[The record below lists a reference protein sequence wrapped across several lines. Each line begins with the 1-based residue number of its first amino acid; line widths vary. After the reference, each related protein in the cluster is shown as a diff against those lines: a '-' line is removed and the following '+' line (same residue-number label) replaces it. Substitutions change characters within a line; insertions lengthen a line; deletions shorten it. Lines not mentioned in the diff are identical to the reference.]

1 MADKQRTYQISING
15 IKESISAI
23 DSLISKIDSLS
34 GKIDELNKKGIKIE
48 TSSVQTVNAGQ
59 VQQVAQ
65 AQQEI
70 TVEITKQ
77 NEELRQQASFVDATK
92 QASNDVLS
100 IANSILGTYGENIAK
115 LDQLNQQL
123 AANKAAQAEVAKQL
137 KEEAID
143 ANTAA
148 ESRQRLLDEELRIK
162 QARSEVQGILK
173 NEVKMTQAQESSY
186 DRMSQTLGR
195 LRDALRASGSGLSPE
210 QFEAVS
216 RAVDKLDK
224 ELKEA
229 DKSVGNFQRNVGN
242 YASAADGLQKI
253 TVTIAGVNKEFDS
266 AKSAIMELKNAMAQL
281 VMSGQQGTEAYKAL
295 ENQMQNLQLA
305 MVTVND
311 SIDRAKDASSGLHTA
326 VEALQGLTAI
336 AGIGQGLS
344 SLFGIDNGA
353 LGEQIKKLT
362 SLMAI
367 MQGLQQLSTQMA
379 TGTGIGSALKKVLDI
394 SGINNDWKQFKD
406 SLTVIGQK
414 LGIVKVQA
422 EGAAVGF
429 SAMAAS
435 AKAAEAAVKGIGR
448 ALLIGFAI
456 EAVVWAIE
464 LLVDG
469 FKALYDVCHDWI
481 SMSDDVSRANK
492 ALETSLD
499 SVADMA
505 KLQAERIDD
514 AVGRGVISE
523 YDAIIEKQNV
533 WTNAIAQTVSELK
546 SVIDTQERAGNIH
559 PQLADWE
566 KINAK
571 ADELNKRMLNGEDV
585 ANEWNGLMST
595 VLNDIAARV
604 QNLDTSDKEALK
616 NFSEWISTAPI
627 AQRAMEYFGDAG
639 KDATDAVG
647 NGFISAT
654 EKISPLLDKLFQ
666 VNGELSKMQNEFDT
680 MLEKAQY
687 WDKYGN
693 LNQYNI
699 DKANNRA
706 TGLAGTPGITGG
718 TEANLALIK
727 KFNEAQYKEH
737 TTANRKR
744 VAAAKKTA
752 YDLGNIEKSIQ
763 ADKLAAMRD
772 GLTKTLATI
781 EQERKARLEEI
792 KKYPAAKQE
801 EARVAANARYDKAI
815 LDAQK
820 KFHEDFIKSEDEFN
834 ENIRKMNHEIFSSIG
849 GTKEMRIDVG
859 LNLREL
865 SLQTSQAKAMLS
877 DFYKEFQQIGANDMM
892 FDKTQRFFELLTPTE
907 NFLKMVDTVKNGREA
922 LEDFDEKMEE
932 LLSKGMTYEEG
943 YVNSMESLRRKIT
956 AMENDIR
963 ANLQTVIAQWSA
975 TSIDEVR
982 TLFEQ
987 LKTEVKDFWKLDDF
1001 GKIQEEFA
1009 KVAEARK
1016 ELEKEFSEKTILG
1029 DNPTASFVI
1038 WAEYYS
1044 AMLKAD
1050 EDATKRHN
1058 DIKKELVE
1066 EERDYEITSL
1076 QKQRDEELKV
1086 LDEKWKA
1093 YLEDTELMKKEF
1105 GSKEDAEL
1113 AYNTQRET
1121 LTKTWNNKIKAID
1134 TDYALQIKKMEAD
1147 NLEERQKAYE
1157 RFWSGVINE
1166 MSQAYSK
1173 LANSNSRITSNNTS
1187 AWGIINLSNYR
1198 KDLKEATASTQSFI
1212 NMATTQME
1220 QLRQDLANKKI
1231 SFGDFT
1237 KAYREVSDFKEKAT
1251 EDFKELSEQL
1261 SGSFGEFWKGI
1272 DEWIQTISSSFQQVL
1287 SAIFEYQNG
1296 EFDRMQEAIDKQLEL
1311 VQKKYDEMEQLAQQH
1326 KDAMNEIEDELDTA
1340 RGDRRAHLIDALSA
1354 EIQAQREALAEQKKA
1369 EKEKE
1374 RLQKKADK
1382 LELERKKQQR
1392 KQDII
1397 QAILNGA
1404 LAVSQ
1409 AAANKW
1415 PVPAIPLMALAAAAT
1430 AAQVAIMSKTHYAN
1444 GGLLDGKSHAQGGI
1458 PVGNTGIE
1466 VEGNEFVTNKK
1477 TTMQNLD
1484 LMYFVNSKR
1493 RKLTLDDFVD
1503 FYAGDKA
1510 KKPYISNKF
1519 ADGGLLPNPD
1529 LAERLVNIVV
1539 ERDNR
1544 PIYVAVTD
1552 INRVSDRMRNV
1563 EVLAG
1568 K

>member
-242 YASAADGLQKI
+242 YASAADGFQKI

-266 AKSAIMELKNAMAQL
+266 ARSAIMEIKNAMAQL
-281 VMSGQQGTEAYKAL
+281 IMSGQQGTEAYQAL
-295 ENQMQNLQLA
+295 EKQMKNLQLA

-311 SIDRAKDASSGLHTA
+311 SIDRAKDASAGLHTA
-326 VEALQGLTAI
+326 VEAMQGLAAI
-336 AGIGQGLS
+336 GGIGQGIS
-344 SLFGIDNGA
+344 SLFGIDDGA

-379 TGTGIGSALKKVLDI
+379 TGTGIGNALKKVFDI

-456 EAVVWAIE
+456 EAVVWTIE

-469 FKALYDVCHDWI
+469 FKALYNVCHDWI

-492 ALETSLD
+492 ALEASLD

-718 TEANLALIK
+718 TEENLALIK
-727 KFNEAQYKEH
+727 KFNEAQYREH
-737 TTANRKR
+737 TTANKKR
-744 VAAAKKTA
+744 VSSAKKTA
-752 YDLGNIEKSIQ
+752 NDLVNIEKQIQ
-763 ADKLAAMRD
+763 ADKLAIMRD
-772 GLTKTLATI
+772 GLTKTLETI
-781 EQERKARLEEI
+781 EEERRRRLEEI

-801 EARVAANARYDKAI
+801 EARNAANARYDKAA

-820 KFHEDFIKSEDEFN
+820 EYHEKYLKSEKEFY
-834 ENIRKMNHEIFSSIG
+834 ENIRKMSHEIFQSIG
-849 GTKEMRIDVG
+849 SNENTRIDVG
-859 LNLREL
+859 FDLNR
-865 SLQTSQAKAMLS
+865 
-877 DFYKEFQQIGANDMM
+877 
-892 FDKTQRFFELLTPTE
+892 
-907 NFLKMVDTVKNGREA
+907 
-922 LEDFDEKMEE
+922 
-932 LLSKGMTYEEG
+932 
-943 YVNSMESLRRKIT
+943 
-956 AMENDIR
+956 
-963 ANLQTVIAQWSA
+963 
-975 TSIDEVR
+975 
-982 TLFEQ
+982 
-987 LKTEVKDFWKLDDF
+987 
-1001 GKIQEEFA
+1001 
-1009 KVAEARK
+1009 
-1016 ELEKEFSEKTILG
+1016 
-1029 DNPTASFVI
+1029 
-1038 WAEYYS
+1038 
-1044 AMLKAD
+1044 
-1050 EDATKRHN
+1050 
-1058 DIKKELVE
+1058 
-1066 EERDYEITSL
+1066 
-1076 QKQRDEELKV
+1076 
-1086 LDEKWKA
+1086 
-1093 YLEDTELMKKEF
+1093 
-1105 GSKEDAEL
+1105 
-1113 AYNTQRET
+1113 
-1121 LTKTWNNKIKAID
+1121 
-1134 TDYALQIKKMEAD
+1134 
-1147 NLEERQKAYE
+1147 
-1157 RFWSGVINE
+1157 
-1166 MSQAYSK
+1166 
-1173 LANSNSRITSNNTS
+1173 
-1187 AWGIINLSNYR
+1187 
-1198 KDLKEATASTQSFI
+1198 
-1212 NMATTQME
+1212 
-1220 QLRQDLANKKI
+1220 
-1231 SFGDFT
+1231 
-1237 KAYREVSDFKEKAT
+1237 
-1251 EDFKELSEQL
+1251 
-1261 SGSFGEFWKGI
+1261 
-1272 DEWIQTISSSFQQVL
+1272 
-1287 SAIFEYQNG
+1287 
-1296 EFDRMQEAIDKQLEL
+1296 
-1311 VQKKYDEMEQLAQQH
+1311 
-1326 KDAMNEIEDELDTA
+1326 
-1340 RGDRRAHLIDALSA
+1340 
-1354 EIQAQREALAEQKKA
+1354 
-1369 EKEKE
+1369 
-1374 RLQKKADK
+1374 
-1382 LELERKKQQR
+1382 
-1392 KQDII
+1392 
-1397 QAILNGA
+1397 
-1404 LAVSQ
+1404 
-1409 AAANKW
+1409 
-1415 PVPAIPLMALAAAAT
+1415 
-1430 AAQVAIMSKTHYAN
+1430 
-1444 GGLLDGKSHAQGGI
+1444 
-1458 PVGNTGIE
+1458 
-1466 VEGNEFVTNKK
+1466 
-1477 TTMQNLD
+1477 
-1484 LMYFVNSKR
+1484 
-1493 RKLTLDDFVD
+1493 
-1503 FYAGDKA
+1503 
-1510 KKPYISNKF
+1510 
-1519 ADGGLLPNPD
+1519 
-1529 LAERLVNIVV
+1529 
-1539 ERDNR
+1539 
-1544 PIYVAVTD
+1544 
-1552 INRVSDRMRNV
+1552 
-1563 EVLAG
+1563 
-1568 K
+1568 